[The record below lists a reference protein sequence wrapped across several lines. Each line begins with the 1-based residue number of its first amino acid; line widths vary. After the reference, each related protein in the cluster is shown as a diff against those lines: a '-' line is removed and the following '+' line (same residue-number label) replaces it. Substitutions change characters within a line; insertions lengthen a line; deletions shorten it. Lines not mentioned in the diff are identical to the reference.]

1 MNIRDIDYQIAI
13 DAEENRINEDP
24 VYIRVFQREMKDN
37 GYGKL
42 VPDLTKDLYYEDFG
56 PMRIVPS
63 SSPLLQTA
71 GVGPT
76 YALDNDYVLF
86 AKHDVDWL
94 YKGLVF
100 EAHDR
105 RYKIEEVNIIHAF
118 GGVLSVIAT
127 LKDVT
132 LSNEPTSV
140 VAIGEGATPVV
151 LGSI

>member
-1 MNIRDIDYQIAI
+1 MNIRNIDYQIALE
-13 DAEENRINEDP
+13 AEESRIDEDP
-24 VYIRVFQREMKDN
+24 MYIRVFQREMKDN

-56 PMRIVPS
+56 PMRIVPA
-63 SSPLLQTA
+63 SSPMLQTS
-71 GVGPT
+71 GVGPV
-76 YALDNDYVLF
+76 YAIGNDYILF

-94 YKGLVF
+94 FKGLVF
-100 EAHDR
+100 EAQDR

-118 GGVLSVIAT
+118 GGVVSVIAT